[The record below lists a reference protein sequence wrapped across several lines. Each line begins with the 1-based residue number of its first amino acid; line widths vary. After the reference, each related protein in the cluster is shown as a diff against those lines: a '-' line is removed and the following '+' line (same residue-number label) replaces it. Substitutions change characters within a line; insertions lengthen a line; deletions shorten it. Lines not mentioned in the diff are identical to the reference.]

1 MSNLGTNAGGE
12 KLIVAEQKP
21 LEEIRRMITPYERVL
36 ILGCGTCMTVCD
48 AGGEREVSFLH
59 NALRLAQARSEDRT
73 HTFSEYTLKR
83 QCDPEFLEPLVEKI
97 ADVDV
102 ILSLGCGIGVQAI
115 AERFPELPVLPG
127 VNTSFMGMTK
137 ESGVWDERCAACG
150 DCRLEDTAGIC
161 PITRCTKG
169 ILNGPCAGTKN
180 GKCEANK
187 DMDCAWILIYKRLER
202 LGQLEKMRRYYP
214 HRNFRT
220 IPRPK
225 RITSKASIDVGGGD
239 G

>member
-1 MSNLGTNAGGE
+1 
-12 KLIVAEQKP
+12 LIVAEQKP
-21 LEEIRRMITPYERVL
+21 LEEIRRMIIPYERVL

-59 NALRLAQARSEDRT
+59 SALRVAQAKSGNET

-83 QCDPEFLEPLVEKI
+83 QCDPEFLDLLDDKI
-97 ADVDV
+97 DDVDTV
-102 ILSLGCGIGVQAI
+102 LSLGCGIGVQAL
-115 AERFPELPVLPG
+115 AERFPALPVLPG
-127 VNTSFMGMTK
+127 VNTSFMGMAK
-137 ESGVWDERCAACG
+137 ELGVWDERCAACG
-150 DCRLEDTAGIC
+150 DCRLEETAGIC

-187 DMDCAWILIYKRLER
+187 DMDCAWVLIYKRLER
-202 LGQLEKMRRYYP
+202 LEQLEKMRRYYP
-214 HRNFRT
+214 MRNFRA

-225 RITSKASIDVGGGD
+225 RITSKISVDVVDIGEDNG
-239 G
+239 

>member
-1 MSNLGTNAGGE
+1 M
-12 KLIVAEQKP
+12 IVAEQKP
-21 LEEIRRMITPYERVL
+21 LAEIGRMVAPYERVL

-59 NALRLAQARSEDRT
+59 NALRIAQSKSGNGI

-83 QCDPEFLEPLVEKI
+83 QCDPEFLDLLIDRVG
-97 ADVDV
+97 DVDA

-115 AERFPELPVLPG
+115 AERFSDLPVLPG
-127 VNTSFMGMTK
+127 VNTSFMGMAK
-137 ESGVWDERCAACG
+137 EQGVWDERCAACG
-150 DCRLEDTAGIC
+150 DCRLEETAGIC

-169 ILNGPCAGTKN
+169 ILNGPCAGPKN

-187 DMDCAWILIYKRLER
+187 DMDCAWVLIYKRLGR
-202 LGQLEKMRRYYP
+202 LQQLEKMRRYYP
-214 HRNFRT
+214 PRNFRT
-220 IPRPK
+220 VPRPK
-225 RITSKASIDVGGGD
+225 RITSKAGIDVGGND

>member
-1 MSNLGTNAGGE
+1 
-12 KLIVAEQKP
+12 LIVAEQKP
-21 LEEIRRMITPYERVL
+21 FEEIRRMIAPYGRVL

-48 AGGEREVSFLH
+48 AGGEREVSFVH
-59 NALRLAQARSEDRT
+59 NALRLAQAKSGDGT

-83 QCDPEFLEPLVEKI
+83 QCDPEFLDLLVDEI

-115 AERFPELPVLPG
+115 AEQFPELPVLPG

-150 DCRLEDTAGIC
+150 DCRLEETAGIC

-187 DMDCAWILIYKRLER
+187 DMDCAWVLIYKRLER
-202 LGQLEKMRRYYP
+202 LGQLEKIRRYYP
-214 HRNFRT
+214 PRNFRA

-225 RITSKASIDVGGGD
+225 RIISKAGFDEGGGD

>member
-1 MSNLGTNAGGE
+1 M
-12 KLIVAEQKP
+12 IIAEQKP
-21 LEEIRRMITPYERVL
+21 LEEIRQMIAPYERVL
-36 ILGCGTCMTVCD
+36 ILGCGTCMTVCN
-48 AGGEREVSFLH
+48 AGGEREVSYLH
-59 NALRLAQARSEDRT
+59 SALRLAQAKSGDGT

-83 QCDPEFLEPLVEKI
+83 QCDSEFIDLLADKI
-97 ADVDV
+97 GDTDA
-102 ILSLGCGIGVQAI
+102 ILSLGCVIGVQAI
-115 AERFPELPVLPG
+115 AERFPDIPVLPS
-127 VNTSFMGMTK
+127 VNTSFMGMAE

-150 DCRLEDTAGIC
+150 DCRLAETAGIC

-187 DMDCAWILIYKRLER
+187 DMDCAWILIYERLER

-214 HRNFRT
+214 HRNFRI

-225 RITSKASIDVGGGD
+225 RITSKAGIDVGGDNG
-239 G
+239 

>member
-1 MSNLGTNAGGE
+1 M
-12 KLIVAEQKP
+12 IVAEQKP
-21 LEEIRRMITPYERVL
+21 LDEIRRMIAPYGRLL

-59 NALRLAQARSEDRT
+59 NALRLAQSRSVNGA

-83 QCDPEFLEPLVEKI
+83 QCDSEFLEPLAEKI
-97 ADVDV
+97 GDIDA
-102 ILSLGCGIGVQAI
+102 ILSLGCGIGVQAV
-115 AERFPELPVLPG
+115 AERFPYMPVLPG
-127 VNTSFMGMTK
+127 VNTSFMGAAK
-137 ESGVWDERCAACG
+137 EWGVWDERCAACG
-150 DCRLEDTAGIC
+150 ECRLEDTGGIC

-180 GKCEANK
+180 GKCEANS
-187 DMDCAWILIYKRLER
+187 DVDCAWVLIYKRLER
-202 LGQLEKMRRYYP
+202 LGQLDKMRRYYP
-214 HRNFRT
+214 PRNFLA

-225 RITSKASIDVGGGD
+225 RLKSKVNIAAGEDD

>member
-1 MSNLGTNAGGE
+1 
-12 KLIVAEQKP
+12 LIVAEQKP
-21 LEEIRRMITPYERVL
+21 LEEIRRMIAPYGRVL

-59 NALRLAQARSEDRT
+59 HALQLAQTRSGDGA

-83 QCDPEFLEPLVEKI
+83 QCDPEFLELLPEKV

-187 DMDCAWILIYKRLER
+187 DMDCAWVLIYRRLER
-202 LGQLEKMRRYYP
+202 LQQLDKMRRYYP
-214 HRNFRT
+214 PRNFRP
-220 IPRPK
+220 IPRPR
-225 RITSKASIDVGGGD
+225 RITSKAGIVAGEGHG
-239 G
+239 

>member
-1 MSNLGTNAGGE
+1 M
-12 KLIVAEQKP
+12 IVAEQKP
-21 LEEIRRMITPYERVL
+21 LQDIRRMISPYERVL

-48 AGGEREVSFLH
+48 TGGEREVSFLH
-59 NALRLAQARSEDRT
+59 NALRVAQSKSGNDT
-73 HTFSEYTLKR
+73 HQFLEYTLKR
-83 QCDPEFLEPLVEKI
+83 QCEPEFVEMLVDKVG
-97 ADVDV
+97 DVDT

-115 AERFPELPVLPG
+115 AERFPDMPVLPG
-127 VNTSFMGMTK
+127 VNTSFMGMSTEK
-137 ESGVWDERCAACG
+137 GVWDERCAACG

-214 HRNFRT
+214 MRNFRT
-220 IPRPK
+220 ITRPK
-225 RITSKASIDVGGGD
+225 RIAETAVAVGDDNG
-239 G
+239 

>member
-1 MSNLGTNAGGE
+1 M
-12 KLIVAEQKP
+12 IIAEQKP
-21 LEEIRRMITPYERVL
+21 FEEIRRMIAPYEKVL
-36 ILGCGTCMTVCD
+36 ILGCGTCVTVCD

-59 NALRLAQARSEDRT
+59 NALRLAQAKSKDRT

-83 QCDPEFLEPLVEKI
+83 QCDPEFLDLLADKV

-102 ILSLGCGIGVQAI
+102 VLSLGCGIGVQAI
-115 AERFPELPVLPG
+115 AERLPDLPVLPG
-127 VNTSFMGMTK
+127 VNTSFMGMTR
-137 ESGVWDERCAACG
+137 ESGIWDERCTACG

-187 DMDCAWILIYKRLER
+187 DIDCAWVLIYQRLER
-202 LGQLEKMRRYYP
+202 LQQLEKMRRYYP
-214 HRNFRT
+214 LRNFRP

-225 RITSKASIDVGGGD
+225 RIMSTASVETGGND
-239 G
+239 A

>member
-1 MSNLGTNAGGE
+1 M
-12 KLIVAEQKP
+12 IVAEQKP
-21 LEEIRRMITPYERVL
+21 LEEIRRMIIPYERVL

-59 NALRLAQARSEDRT
+59 SALRVAQAKSGNET

-83 QCDPEFLEPLVEKI
+83 QCDPEFLDLLDDKI
-97 ADVDV
+97 ADVDTV
-102 ILSLGCGIGVQAI
+102 LSLGCGIGVQAL
-115 AERFPELPVLPG
+115 AERFPALPVLPG
-127 VNTSFMGMTK
+127 VNTSFMGMAK
-137 ESGVWDERCAACG
+137 ELGVWDERCAACG
-150 DCRLEDTAGIC
+150 DCRLEETAGIC

-187 DMDCAWILIYKRLER
+187 DMDCAWVLIYKRLER
-202 LGQLEKMRRYYP
+202 LEQLEKMRRYYP
-214 HRNFRT
+214 MRNFRA

-225 RITSKASIDVGGGD
+225 RITSKISVDVVDIGEDNG
-239 G
+239 

>member
-1 MSNLGTNAGGE
+1 
-12 KLIVAEQKP
+12 LIVAEQKP
-21 LEEIRRMITPYERVL
+21 LDEITRMISPYDTVL
-36 ILGCGTCMTVCD
+36 IIGCGTCMTVCG

-59 NALRLAQARSEDRT
+59 AALRVAQLKGLDGT

-83 QCDPEFLEPLVEKI
+83 QCDPEFLEFLADKVV
-97 ADVDV
+97 DVDA

-115 AERFPELPVLPG
+115 AERFPDLPVLPG
-127 VNTSFMGMTK
+127 VDTSFMGMAT
-137 ESGVWDERCAACG
+137 EWGIWDERCAACG
-150 DCRLEDTAGIC
+150 DCRLEETGGIC

-187 DMDCAWILIYKRLER
+187 EMDCAWVLIYKRLER
-202 LGQLEKMRRYYP
+202 LQQLEKMRRYYP
-214 HRNFRT
+214 PRNFRAV
-220 IPRPK
+220 PRPR
-225 RITSKASIDVGGGD
+225 RIVSKVSIDAGGND

>member
-1 MSNLGTNAGGE
+1 
-12 KLIVAEQKP
+12 LIVAEQKP
-21 LEEIRRMITPYERVL
+21 LEEIRRMIAPYGRVL

-59 NALRLAQARSEDRT
+59 NALRLAQARSGDGA
-73 HTFSEYTLKR
+73 HTFSEYTIKR
-83 QCDPEFLEPLVEKI
+83 QCDPEFLELLPEKI
-97 ADVDV
+97 TDADV

-137 ESGVWDERCAACG
+137 ESGVWDERCVACG

-187 DMDCAWILIYKRLER
+187 DMDCAWVLIYQRLER
-202 LGQLEKMRRYYP
+202 LQQLDKMRRYYP
-214 HRNFRT
+214 PRNFRT
-220 IPRPK
+220 IPRPR
-225 RITSKASIDVGGGD
+225 RITSKVNINAGEGD